1 MDRQVQKYKKYKEIF
16 GDLDEQFKDAD
27 LNQKEHVHANL
38 KNHEFINQMIEKNS
52 LNSKGEGL
60 FKMSD
65 EEIYELLKQTGC
77 LYGKIISSSEF
88 EE

>member
-1 MDRQVQKYKKYKEIF
+1 
-16 GDLDEQFKDAD
+16 
-27 LNQKEHVHANL
+27 
-38 KNHEFINQMIEKNS
+38 MIEKNS

-88 EE
+88 EEWPLKPIFVEVNKTIPIKD